1 MAREPTA
8 TSWPADKVERWPLSK
23 LKAYERNARTHSD
36 EQIAQLMAS
45 IKEFGFTIPVLAD
58 PKGVLIAGHARV
70 EAARR
75 LQLAD
80 VPVMVAKGWSDAQR
94 RAYVLADN
102 KLALNSSWDS
112 ALLQAELADLRALGV
127 DLGITGFSEMELAE
141 VLAPRGSGGPDA
153 DAVPAVEKKTVS
165 RPGDVWLLGRHRV
178 ICGDSTS
185 AHSMSALMQGELA
198 DLCWTDPPYNVAYST
213 KAGSIDNDDL
223 SEAEFARFL
232 MGAFGTV
239 FGVMRPG
246 ACIYVAHADTEGL
259 AFRAAFKAAGFKL
272 SGCLIWEKDSLVLGR
287 SDYQW
292 QHEPILYGWKPGGRH
307 TWLGGRKQT
316 TIAKLGEASPFERID
331 ETRWQV
337 KVGDRIFVV
346 EGSAKVEEFA
356 GTLVNEAKPKRNPD
370 HPTMKPVALIE
381 RQLRNHARSGNIVV
395 DPFGGSGSTLMAAE
409 RLGLAAR
416 LVELDVGYCDVI
428 VRRWQEFTGCEAK
441 RDDGREFNAFVPQF
455 YKKAAA

>member
-1 MAREPTA
+1 MPGKHAAPQ
-8 TSWPADKVERWPLSK
+8 WPADKVERWPLSK

-45 IKEFGFTIPVLAD
+45 IKEFGFTIPVLSD

-75 LQLAD
+75 LQLAE
-80 VPVMVAKGWSDAQR
+80 VPVMVAKGWTDAQR

-112 ALLQAELADLRALGV
+112 ALLQAELADLKALGV

-141 VLAPRGSGGPDA
+141 ALAPKGSSGPDV
-153 DAVPAVEKKTVS
+153 DAVPPVEKKTIS
-165 RPGDVWLLGRHRV
+165 RPGDVWTLGRHRV

-198 DLCWTDPPYNVAYST
+198 DLCWTDPPYNVAYSS

-223 SEAEFARFL
+223 SDAEFARFL
-232 MGAFGTV
+232 TGAFSV
-239 FGVMRPG
+239 LAAAMKPG
-246 ACIYVAHADTEGL
+246 AVIYVAHADTEGL

-292 QHEPILYGWKPGGRH
+292 QHEPILYGWKPGARH
-307 TWLGGRKQT
+307 AWSGGRKQT
-316 TIAKLGEASPFERID
+316 TIAALGDGSPFERVD
-331 ETRWQV
+331 EARWQV

-346 EGSAKVEEFA
+346 EGTAKVEEFA
-356 GTLVNEAKPKRNPD
+356 GTLVHEPKPKRNPD
-370 HPTMKPVALIE
+370 HPTMKPVSLIE

-428 VRRWQEFTGCEAK
+428 VRRWQEYTGQLARRADGQEFDGFEAQVYK
-441 RDDGREFNAFVPQF
+441 RP
-455 YKKAAA
+455 AA

>member
-1 MAREPTA
+1 MARAPNSQA
-8 TSWPADKVERWPLSK
+8 WPADKVERWPIAK
-23 LKAYERNARTHSD
+23 LKAYDRNARTHSD
-36 EQIAQLMAS
+36 EQLSQLMAS
-45 IKEFGFTIPVLAD
+45 IREFGFTIPVLAD

-75 LQLAD
+75 LELPE
-80 VPVMVAKGWSDAQR
+80 VPVMIARGWSEKQI

-102 KLALNSSWDS
+102 KLALNSGWDT
-112 ALLQAELADLRALGV
+112 ALLQAELADLKAMGV

-141 VLAPRGSGGPDA
+141 VLAPKAGSGPDV
-153 DAVPAVEKKTVS
+153 DAAPPVPKKTIS
-165 RPGDVWLLGRHRV
+165 RPGVVWTCGRHRV

-185 AHSMSALMQGELA
+185 PLSMNALMQGEVA
-198 DLCWTDPPYNVAYST
+198 DLCWTDPPYNVAYSS
-213 KAGSIDNDDL
+213 KAGSIENDDM
-223 SEAEFARFL
+223 SDADFARFL
-232 MGAFGTV
+232 QAAFSNV
-239 FGVMRPG
+239 FTAMRPG
-246 ACIYVAHADTEGL
+246 AAIYVAHADTEGL
-259 AFRAAFKAAGFKL
+259 AFRAAFRAAGFKL

-316 TIAKLGEASPFERID
+316 TIAKLGDGSPFERVD
-331 ETRWQV
+331 DTFWQV
-337 KVGDRIFVV
+337 RVGDRIFVI
-346 EGSAKVEEFA
+346 EGNAKVEEFA

-381 RQLRNHARSGNIVV
+381 RQLRNHARSGNIVI

-428 VRRWQEFTGCEAK
+428 VRRWQEYTGQMARNGAGQEFDGFEASVYSK
-441 RDDGREFNAFVPQF
+441 S
-455 YKKAAA
+455 AA